1 METAWLA
8 YPIMLDKNC
17 PFNRKKLQIY
27 LEERMIQT
35 RVIFTGN
42 ILRQPI
48 MKKRKY
54 KKVKNAEVNSNNVM
68 KNGILIGCH
77 HGLENRDLEYI
88 KKTFLD
94 FIKKNSK

>member
-1 METAWLA
+1 
-8 YPIMLDKNC
+8 
-17 PFNRKKLQIY
+17 
-27 LEERMIQT
+27 
-35 RVIFTGN
+35 
-42 ILRQPI
+42 
-48 MKKRKY
+48 MKKRNY

-77 HGLENRDLEYI
+77 HGLKVKDLEYI